1 MGQDLQKLQY
11 AWRNFAVDR
20 GKARRELQEEV
31 DVLQEEINERRDK
44 VISLERDFDDEWKTK
59 KAERREE
66 LDEAVKAELRSG
78 RSAQSILRELGSNN
92 TVWIYGLA
100 AEVKEEPA
108 SGVETSRTNG
118 HEPIADSVLDGVSWL
133 HHDHTGVHR
142 WLLSEDFNYIKRYG
156 AEGTEFEGEWFVCNR
171 DYVFMAGNKALYD
184 STSRPDMGKRVA
196 MLEKLLQGTYTG
208 KIKLAENPWIS

>member
-1 MGQDLQKLQY
+1 MAQDLQRLQY

-31 DVLQEEINERRDK
+31 DSRQEQINRLRDEILT
-44 VISLERDFDDEWKTK
+44 LERDFDDEWKTK
-59 KAERREE
+59 KTERREA
-66 LDEAVKAELRSG
+66 LDEAVKAELRQG

-100 AEVKEEPA
+100 AEVKEEPIGGA
-108 SGVETSRTNG
+108 SNEPNVEA
-118 HEPIADSVLDGVSWL
+118 IADSTLDGVAWL

-142 WLLSEDFNYIKRYG
+142 WLLSEDGRYIKRYG
-156 AEGTEFEGEWFVCNR
+156 AEGSDFENEWFVSDREYNF
-171 DYVFMAGNKALYD
+171 VAGNRPLYD
-184 STSRPDMGKRVA
+184 STSRSEMGKRVA

-208 KIKLAENPWIS
+208 KIKLAENRWIS